1 MAALVML
8 NLRGREGKGG
18 EGGHSVTSHTGRLH
32 SEVQHLIHT
41 WTIFERKGIPFN

>member
-1 MAALVML
+1 MAAFVML
-8 NLRGREGKGG
+8 NLRGRGGKG
-18 EGGHSVTSHTGRLH
+18 GGHSVKSYTGGLQ